1 MAERVSGEPAEGE
14 AMTEGETRGAI
25 FTRSVG
31 KQTAISDKH
40 RCRKDHRYVVSS
52 CPLSLTQAKRERGAP
67 RGGSPGPPSRAAG
80 RRRKKT
86 ARNVNCFTSDR
97 NSNSDDK
104 AVP

>member
-1 MAERVSGEPAEGE
+1 
-14 AMTEGETRGAI
+14 MTEGETRGAI

-67 RGGSPGPPSRAAG
+67 RGDRQDLLLAQQVVGGK
-80 RRRKKT
+80 RRR
-86 ARNVNCFTSDR
+86 AM
-97 NSNSDDK
+97 
-104 AVP
+104 